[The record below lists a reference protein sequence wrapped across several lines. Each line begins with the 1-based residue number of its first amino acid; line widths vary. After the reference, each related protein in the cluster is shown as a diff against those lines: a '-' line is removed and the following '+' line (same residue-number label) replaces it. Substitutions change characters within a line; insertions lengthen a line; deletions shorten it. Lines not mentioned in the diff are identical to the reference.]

1 MNGPDTTRWLVLIR
15 LNFKIM
21 FSNVKGCPRY
31 FSVSLALVW
40 LASAAIAQAETGV
53 YPDRIVL
60 GQSAAL
66 EGQAA
71 ALGRDLNLGIL
82 AAFAEANR
90 TGGVH
95 GRRLELISRDDG
107 YEPTR
112 AISNTHELL
121 DQHQVFALIGQV
133 GTPTARAV
141 VPIAE
146 QQGVPFL
153 APFTGA
159 EFLRNPDLS
168 SVINVRA
175 SYEQEAEKGIG
186 YLVDQLG
193 LDRVAV
199 LFQDDTFGRDG
210 LEAVKRALLR
220 RNLELVGDAT
230 YQRNT
235 LAVKRAA
242 LDLRAVKP
250 EAVFIIG
257 AYAPAAEFIRLCH
270 QIGFAPRFMTLSFV
284 GSSALAEALGSSG
297 EDVLITQVMPLFTD
311 NRHPLVQRFNTAV
324 PEYAPEAKVNF
335 VVLEGYAAG
344 RLVVAALEDA
354 GPEVTRK
361 GFLELLRSGRLADLD
376 GMPLHFGIDSNQGS
390 NEVFLT
396 QIRADGSFL
405 EVRQ

>member
-1 MNGPDTTRWLVLIR
+1 MY
-15 LNFKIM
+15 
-21 FSNVKGCPRY
+21 SNVKGCPR
-31 FSVSLALVW
+31 FFCAGLALLW
-40 LASAAIAQAETGV
+40 LVSAAVAQAETGV
-53 YPDRIVL
+53 FADRIVL

-66 EGQAA
+66 EGPAA

-82 AAFAEANR
+82 AAFAEANN

-112 AISNTHELL
+112 AIANTHELL
-121 DQHQVFALIGQV
+121 AQHQVFALIGQV
-133 GTPTARAV
+133 GTPNARAV

-159 EFLRNPDLS
+159 EFLRNPGLS

-193 LDRVAV
+193 MKRIAV

-210 LEAVKRALLR
+210 LDAVKRALLR
-220 RNLELVGDAT
+220 RNLELAGDAT

-235 LAVKRAA
+235 VAVKRAA

-257 AYAPAAEFIRLCH
+257 AYAPTAEFIRLCQ

-284 GSSALAEALGSSG
+284 GSSALAAALGSDG
-297 EDVLITQVMPLFTD
+297 ESVLITQVMPLFTD
-311 NRHPLVQRFNTAV
+311 IRHPLVQRFNTALL
-324 PEYAPEAKVNF
+324 EYAPDANVNF
-335 VVLEGYAAG
+335 VALEGYAAG
-344 RLVVAALEDA
+344 RLVLTALQA
-354 GPEVTRK
+354 LGPEVTRQ
-361 GFLELLRSGRLADLD
+361 GFLEWLRSGRVTDLD
-376 GMPLHFGIDSNQGS
+376 GMPLHFGTDSNQGF
-390 NEVFLT
+390 NDVFLT
-396 QIRADGSFL
+396 EIRADGSFH
-405 EVRQ
+405 EVAQ

>member
-1 MNGPDTTRWLVLIR
+1 
-15 LNFKIM
+15 
-21 FSNVKGCPRY
+21 
-31 FSVSLALVW
+31 
-40 LASAAIAQAETGV
+40 

-66 EGQAA
+66 EGPAA

-90 TGGVH
+90 AGGVH

-112 AISNTHELL
+112 AIANTHELL
-121 DQHQVFALIGQV
+121 DQHKVFALIGQV

-159 EFLRNPDLS
+159 GFLRNPDLS

-175 SYEQEAEKGIG
+175 SYEAEAEKGIG

-210 LEAVKRALLR
+210 LAAVERALLR
-220 RNLELVGDAT
+220 RNLELAGDAT

-235 LAVKRAA
+235 VAVKRAA
-242 LDLRAVKP
+242 LDLRALKP

-257 AYAPAAEFIRLCH
+257 AYAPAAEFILLCR

-284 GSSALAEALGSSG
+284 GSSALAEALGSNG
-297 EDVLITQVMPLFTD
+297 KDVLITQVMPLFTD
-311 NRHPLVQRFNTAV
+311 NRHPLVQRFNTAL
-324 PEYAPEAKVNF
+324 PEYDSEAKVNF

-344 RLVVAALEDA
+344 RLVVTALEAA
-354 GPEVTRK
+354 GPEVTRQ
-361 GFLELLRSGRLADLD
+361 GFLELLRSGRMADLD
-376 GMPLHFGIDSNQGS
+376 GMPLRFGIDSNQGS
-390 NEVFLT
+390 SEVFLT
-396 QIRADGSFL
+396 EIRADGSFI
-405 EVRQ
+405 EVGQ